1 MSCPCCDGEQ
11 TIKSVH
17 YILDSIE
24 KEIMRISE
32 HTYYKKVTLE
42 LNKEVYKEI
51 NQKWKNI
58 LDTIRQ
64 KYDIIIEPTCSNC
77 ISYEKINIIYNT

>member
-1 MSCPCCDGEQ
+1 
-11 TIKSVH
+11 
-17 YILDSIE
+17 
-24 KEIMRISE
+24 MRISE
-32 HTYYKKVTLE
+32 HTSYKKVTVE

-58 LDTIRQ
+58 LNTISQ
-64 KYDIIIEPTCSNC
+64 KYDIIIEPTGSDC